1 MRDLLYTINLYTTG
15 NTYKIPI
22 NLLQNIQFDSLI
34 KEMLEYSV
42 CNNRLVWNVTTHINT
57 YIFD

>member
-1 MRDLLYTINLYTTG
+1 MMRDLLSTINLYTTG

-34 KEMLEYSV
+34 KEKY
-42 CNNRLVWNVTTHINT
+42 WNTLCVI
-57 YIFD
+57 IDWFGM